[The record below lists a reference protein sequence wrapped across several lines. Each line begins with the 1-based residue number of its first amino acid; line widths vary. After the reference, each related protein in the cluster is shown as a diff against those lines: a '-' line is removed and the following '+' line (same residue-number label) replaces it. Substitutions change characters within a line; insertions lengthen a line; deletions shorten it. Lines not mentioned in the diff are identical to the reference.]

1 MIAAERCGPVRA
13 IPIENEKVA
22 TLQPIIDKFIDKRAH
37 LMSDEHRSYMKL
49 GKQFAAH
56 SHVNHSKHQYSN
68 GAVHSNT
75 AESFSSLFKRAQV
88 GVFHYIS
95 KKHLSRYLNEFEF
108 RWENR
113 IPIERTN
120 KKGKTISAMIQIP
133 IIDML
138 IILIMRFSGFFLRRT
153 KSWGISDFSFALT

>member
-1 MIAAERCGPVRA
+1 
-13 IPIENEKVA
+13 
-22 TLQPIIDKFIDKRAH
+22 
-37 LMSDEHRSYMKL
+37 MSDKHRSYIKL

-56 SHVNHSKHQYSN
+56 SHVNHSKRQFSN

-88 GVFHYIS
+88 GVFHFMS
-95 KKHLSRYLNEFEF
+95 KKHLSRYLHEFEF

-113 IPIERTN
+113 IAVERKT
-120 KKGKTISAMIQIP
+120 KKGKTKITMTPIP

-138 IILIMRFSGFFLRRT
+138 IVLIMRFSGFCLRRT
-153 KSWGISDFSFALT
+153 KSWGVRDISFNQT